1 MNKSKD
7 NHKKRVYICHT
18 YYHAYIA
25 SVKEL
30 VARANAPG
38 KADIILSTMSNDFG
52 NLKERLEKS
61 RLFDR
66 VFIYHEQEDTTSEEI
81 MSYHRDRGNI
91 VLNLLQRITY
101 TRLLGQLQE
110 DYIPT
115 DLSAYGDVYVFCDSD
130 PIGYYLNYKKIRY
143 HAVEDGLNSGLL
155 DDQARIANKGAWPL
169 KKFMAKLGLIFIES
183 GYSRYCID
191 YEVNDISV
199 NHKPPKNIIEVSRKE
214 LNDRLTREDHKVLVD
229 IFLENKDRVVAQL
242 LGSDETARDTRK
254 ADLRIG
260 SGASAKYN
268 CCDIPKVT
276 SGHIDDSNSD
286 IRQPVRPDSLSPD
299 PASKRPQVMI
309 LTEPLCEMD
318 VRKKLFGDI
327 IDMYKAD
334 NRVIIKPHPRDT
346 LDYEKEFPDTVV
358 IRDKFPME
366 VLGDIE
372 GFAVDK
378 VISVITQMDN
388 TYFAKEIVYLGLDF
402 LDKYESPEIH
412 RKTENLDKK

>member
-1 MNKSKD
+1 MKKNTTFD
-7 NHKKRVYICHT
+7 EKKRVYICHT

-30 VARANAPG
+30 VARHEDRG

-52 NLKERLEKS
+52 NLKQRLERS
-61 RLFDR
+61 GVFDR
-66 VFIYHEQEDTTSEEI
+66 VFIYHEQQDTTSDEV

-91 VLNLLQRITY
+91 ILNLLQRITY

-115 DLSAYGDVYVFCDSD
+115 DLSAYKDVYVFCDSD

-169 KKFMAKLGLIFIES
+169 KKAMAKMGLIFIES

-199 NHKPPKNIIEVSRKE
+199 NHKPPKNIVEVPRKE
-214 LNDRLTREDHKVLVD
+214 LNDRLTKDDHRILVD
-229 IFLENKDRVVAQL
+229 IFLENKERVVSQL
-242 LGSDETARDTRK
+242 LGTQDKVAGAGTEGETENA
-254 ADLRIG
+254 
-260 SGASAKYN
+260 GAANAK
-268 CCDIPKVT
+268 V
-276 SGHIDDSNSD
+276 
-286 IRQPVRPDSLSPD
+286 
-299 PASKRPQVMI
+299 RPQVMI

-318 VRKKLFGDI
+318 VRQKLFGDI
-327 IDMYKAD
+327 IDMYKDD
-334 NRVIIKPHPRDT
+334 NRVIIKPHPRDV
-346 LDYEKEFPDTVV
+346 LDYEKAFPDTVV

-402 LDKYESPEIH
+402 LDKYEAPEIH